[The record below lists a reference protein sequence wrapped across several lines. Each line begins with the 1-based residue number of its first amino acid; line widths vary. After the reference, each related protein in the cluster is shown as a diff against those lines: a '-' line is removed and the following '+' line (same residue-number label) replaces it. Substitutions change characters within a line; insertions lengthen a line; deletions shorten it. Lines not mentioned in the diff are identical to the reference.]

1 MKSLP
6 REFYDRDTLEVAKDL
21 LGCLLVREYEGERL
35 VGRITE
41 TEAYI
46 GRCDK
51 ACHAYGYKRT
61 GRTET
66 LFARPGTAYL
76 YLIYG
81 MYTCLNFVT
90 EREGEPAAVL
100 IRAIEAVAG
109 EETMARLRFGAVPE
123 KWSSYQRK
131 NFLNG
136 PGKVC
141 KALSLDKRQNGHDLL
156 TPPLYVLPR
165 DRAVGNLHCGP
176 RIGID
181 YAQDGSRSMW
191 TGTGISWEHAN
202 RSLCWILHG
211 SMRQCQGPCFS
222 IRLLSETMTDR
233 KMSSERHA
241 HSRKSM

>member
-1 MKSLP
+1 MEILT
-6 REFYDRDTLEVAKDL
+6 REFYGRDTLTVAKDL
-21 LGCLLVREYEGERL
+21 LGCLMVREYGGERL

-61 GRTET
+61 KRTET
-66 LFARPGTAYL
+66 LFAHPGTAYL

-90 EREGEPAAVL
+90 EPEGEPAAVL
-100 IRAIEAVAG
+100 IRGVEAVEG
-109 EETMARLRFGAVPE
+109 EAAMARLRFGKPPE
-123 KWSSYQRK
+123 ELTAYQRK

-141 KALSLDKRQNGHDLL
+141 KAMALNREMDGHDLL

-165 DRAVGNLHCGP
+165 DREVSSIHCGP
-176 RIGID
+176 RIGVD
-181 YAQDGSRSMW
+181 YAQEAKDFPWRFW
-191 TGTGISWEHAN
+191 TE
-202 RSLCWILHG
+202 
-211 SMRQCQGPCFS
+211 
-222 IRLLSETMTDR
+222 E
-233 KMSSERHA
+233 
-241 HSRKSM
+241 